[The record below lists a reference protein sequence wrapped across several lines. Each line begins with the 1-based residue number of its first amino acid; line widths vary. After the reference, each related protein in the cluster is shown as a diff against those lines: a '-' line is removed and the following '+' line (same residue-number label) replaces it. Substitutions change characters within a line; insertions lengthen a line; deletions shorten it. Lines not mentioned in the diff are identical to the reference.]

1 MPATYSNVTFL
12 APMSFAIL
20 KMLYEWMP
28 EDVKEKKGGVLM
40 VRICAVADVSVGE
53 RKYLSFLCLFVCKEN
68 DEWLELSLRNYEK
81 GLL

>member
-1 MPATYSNVTFL
+1 MDARRC
-12 APMSFAIL
+12 
-20 KMLYEWMP
+20 EG
-28 EDVKEKKGGVLM
+28 KKGGVLM

-81 GLL
+81 GLLINTTNK